1 MTFFVYL
8 LVFADDRVYVGMSR
22 TNKKGEFTARFF
34 NHAQA
39 ARLGKPNPIYVAWRE
54 IGEPVQMVVS
64 EHDDRFSAAR
74 AEIDLI
80 AALDATNPDFGFNVA
95 LGGQGMHAP
104 KGSAIHRVMKEKV
117 WDNPAVRAK
126 LSAAFKGKPV
136 SQETTAGFRDWM
148 ENGGREH
155 RSAAAKAQYDQPGVR
170 EAAADRTRQQ
180 MTEAARAHL
189 SRKHKGRA
197 DPRSPEG
204 KARTDQARRAYL
216 DTPEGRANC
225 LKGHKVSS
233 QNPDN
238 VAKRDANLATWRA
251 SEENR
256 RNCQRIAALSAQACR
271 RGVEDLKTG
280 VVYASQREMAQA
292 LGISDGAVSLRVK
305 KGTARRI

>member
-8 LVFADDRVYVGMSR
+8 LVFSDDRVYVGMSR
-22 TNKKGEFTARFF
+22 TDGEGQYTNRLRAHRT
-34 NHAQA
+34 A
-39 ARLGKPNPIYVAWRE
+39 ARTGKLNPVYAAWRE

-80 AALDATNPDFGFNVA
+80 AALDATNPEFGFNVA
-95 LGGQGMHAP
+95 LGGQGIHAP
-104 KGSAIHRVMKEKV
+104 KGSAIHRAMQKKV
-117 WDNPAVRAK
+117 WGNAERNAK
-126 LSAAFKGKPV
+126 LSAALKGRPM
-136 SQETTAGFRDWM
+136 STAALAGFQDWF

-155 RSAAAKAQYDQPGVR
+155 RSASARAQYDQPGAR
-170 EAAADRTRQQ
+170 EAAAERTRQQ
-180 MTEAARAHL
+180 MTEEARARL
-189 SRKHKGRA
+189 SQKLKGRP
-197 DPRSPEG
+197 DPRSDKG
-204 KARTDQARRAYL
+204 KENAARLQRAYL

-225 LKGHKVSS
+225 LKGHEVSS

-305 KGTARRI
+305 KGTAKRI